1 MTPTIVRHIKRADG
15 DAIHALG
22 DLGVATVHEAQGR
35 TGLMRPYLRPIYAAA
50 RAAGSAVT
58 VACQPGDSL
67 MIHAAL
73 ALCENGDVRV
83 VAAASGSPAGMCGER
98 LAVPA

>member
-35 TGLMRPYLRPIYAAA
+35 IGLVRPYMRPIYPTAK
-50 RAAGSAVT
+50 AAGSA
-58 VACQPGDSL
+58 PPLG
-67 MIHAAL
+67 
-73 ALCENGDVRV
+73 RW
-83 VAAASGSPAGMCGER
+83 
-98 LAVPA
+98 